1 MPVKSPGTLVPLACS
16 SIVSRSPGAWGL
28 AAGGLVCTRSGQ
40 QLLKPLDK
48 NPEPRG
54 APVPS
59 LQINPSAC
67 VPVRFG
73 VSEGFNRC

>member
-1 MPVKSPGTLVPLACS
+1 MPVKSPGTLVLLECS
-16 SIVSRSPGAWGL
+16 SIISRSPGARGL
-28 AAGGLVCTRSGQ
+28 GDGGLVCSGQ

-54 APVPS
+54 AAVPS
-59 LQINPSAC
+59 LEINLSAC

-73 VSEGFNRC
+73 VSQGFNRY